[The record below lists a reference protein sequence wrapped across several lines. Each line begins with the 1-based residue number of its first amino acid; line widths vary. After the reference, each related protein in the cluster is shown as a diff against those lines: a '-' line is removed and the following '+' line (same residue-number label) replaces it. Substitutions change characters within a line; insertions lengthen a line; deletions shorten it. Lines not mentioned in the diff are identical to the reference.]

1 MRTVTVGSSDTVA
14 AARVHADLVI
24 TPPDE
29 IGLIDWKALPR
40 VVELGRHA
48 ARAALNTSLMK
59 RPAVLMD
66 PAPRTF
72 FGVPRA
78 PDLEMLDA
86 QVAFLGV
93 PYDGGTPQPGI
104 PTGQRAGPAA
114 AREASVDQFSYP
126 RLADPGDDHGA
137 EGWYDVEADRD
148 YLVGVRMADV
158 GDVAIQGSDTQANY
172 ERITSAARGVVQRGA
187 LLVAIGGDHSIS
199 YPLGRGME
207 PLGEFDVVHVDAH
220 TDALDTLDG
229 ARLTGASQLRR
240 LAELP
245 FVATVT
251 ALGVRN
257 VDRAEVDGIRALGG
271 RWATTLEV
279 LERGAGAVV
288 RETVPETGR
297 LYVSID
303 LDVLD
308 SSVAPGHSLSDRAR
322 SATASFACSWARWRD
337 TVA

>member
-1 MRTVTVGSSDTVA
+1 VDGT
-14 AARVHADLVI
+14 AR
-24 TPPDE
+24 
-29 IGLIDWKALPR
+29 LI
-40 VVELGRHA
+40 
-48 ARAALNTSLMK
+48 
-59 RPAVLMD
+59 D

-72 FGVPRA
+72 FEVPSLR
-78 PDLEMLDA
+78 DLDKLHA

-114 AREASVDQFSYP
+114 ARESSGDQLLYP
-126 RLADPGDDHGA
+126 RSAGAGQDPGA

-148 YLVGVRMADV
+148 YLVGVTMADV
-158 GDVAIQGSDTQANY
+158 GDVAIQGSDTEGNY
-172 ERITSAARGVVQRGA
+172 ERTTATARRIAERGA
-187 LLVAIGGDHSIS
+187 LMVAIGGDHSIS

-220 TDALDTLDG
+220 TDFMDELDG

-245 FVATVT
+245 FVGTVS

-257 VDRAEVDGIRALGG
+257 VLREEVDALRELGG
-271 RWATTLEV
+271 RLATSLDV
-279 LERGAGAVV
+279 IERGAGEVV
-288 RETVPETGR
+288 RETVPGTDA

-308 SSVAPGHSLSDRAR
+308 SSVAPGHSLQEPGGLSYRQLRAILVEVAR
-322 SATASFACSWARWRD
+322 RGRVIGFDVVELNPARDPSGATSR
-337 TVA
+337 VAAWIVTHFLSEIFDQPR

>member
-1 MRTVTVGSSDTVA
+1 MPSVRN
-14 AARVHADLVI
+14 
-24 TPPDE
+24 
-29 IGLIDWKALPR
+29 
-40 VVELGRHA
+40 LG
-48 ARAALNTSLMK
+48 
-59 RPAVLMD
+59 V
-66 PAPRTF
+66 
-72 FGVPRA
+72 
-78 PDLEMLDA
+78 LDA

-104 PTGQRAGPAA
+104 PTGQRAGPGAV
-114 AREASVDQFSYP
+114 REASVEQFYYP
-126 RLADPGDDHGA
+126 RLASAGDDRGA

-172 ERITSAARGVVQRGA
+172 ERITSAARRVFERGA
-187 LLVAIGGDHSIS
+187 LLVAVGGDHSIS
-199 YPLGRGME
+199 YPLGCGIE
-207 PLGEFDVVHVDAH
+207 ALGEFDVVHVDAH

-245 FVATVT
+245 FVGTVT

-257 VDRAEVDGIRALGG
+257 VDRAEIDGIRELGG
-271 RWATTLEV
+271 RWATTLDV

-288 RETVPETGR
+288 RETVPETRR

-308 SSVAPGHSLSDRAR
+308 SSVAPGHSLPEPGGLSYRQLRVLLAELAR
-322 SATASFACSWARWRD
+322 HGRVIGFDVVELNPARDPSGTTAR
-337 TVA
+337 VAAWTITHFLSEIFDQPR

>member
-1 MRTVTVGSSDTVA
+1 MRQPPRPFVLRDTSRVDDA
-14 AARVHADLVI
+14 A
-24 TPPDE
+24 
-29 IGLIDWKALPR
+29 GLIDA
-40 VVELGRHA
+40 
-48 ARAALNTSLMK
+48 
-59 RPAVLMD
+59 
-66 PAPRTF
+66 APRTF
-72 FGVPRA
+72 FGVPGLRDI
-78 PDLEMLDA
+78 DLLDV

-114 AREASVDQFSYP
+114 AREASGDQFYYP
-126 RLADPGDDHGA
+126 RSVGGGDDRGA

-148 YLVGVRMADV
+148 YLVGVTMADV
-158 GDVAIQGSDTQANY
+158 GDVAIQGADTEGNH
-172 ERITSAARGVVQRGA
+172 ERITGAARRIAERGA

-220 TDALDTLDG
+220 TDFMDELGG

-245 FVATVT
+245 FVGTVS

-257 VDRAEVDGIRALGG
+257 VLREEVDALRELGG
-271 RWATTLEV
+271 RWATSRDV
-279 LERGAGAVV
+279 IERGPQDVV
-288 RETVPETGR
+288 RASVSESAA

-308 SSVAPGHSLSDRAR
+308 SSVAPGHSLPEPGGLSYRQLRAILVEVAR
-322 SATASFACSWARWRD
+322 RGRVIGFDVVELNPARDPSAATAR
-337 TVA
+337 VAAWIVTHFLSEIFEQRR

>member
-1 MRTVTVGSSDTVA
+1 MPSVR
-14 AARVHADLVI
+14 
-24 TPPDE
+24 
-29 IGLIDWKALPR
+29 GLNL
-40 VVELGRHA
+40 
-48 ARAALNTSLMK
+48 
-59 RPAVLMD
+59 
-66 PAPRTF
+66 
-72 FGVPRA
+72 
-78 PDLEMLDA
+78 LDA

-104 PTGQRAGPAA
+104 STGQRAGPAA
-114 AREASVDQFSYP
+114 ARDATEAQFYYP
-126 RLADPGDDHGA
+126 RLGGAGGDQGA

-158 GDVAIQGSDTQANY
+158 GDVAIQGSDTEGNY
-172 ERITSAARGVVQRGA
+172 ERITSAARTVVERGA

-207 PLGEFDVVHVDAH
+207 PLGEFDVVHGDAH
-220 TDALDTLDG
+220 TDFLDELDG

-245 FVATVT
+245 FVGNVT

-257 VDRAEVDGIRALGG
+257 VDRVELDGMRDLGA
-271 RWATTLEV
+271 RWATSLDV
-279 LERGAGAVV
+279 LERGASEVV
-288 RETVPETGR
+288 RATVPETDR

-308 SSVAPGHSLSDRAR
+308 SSIAPGHSLPEPGGLSYRQLRAILVEVARRGRLIGFDVVELNPARDRSGSTAR
-322 SATASFACSWARWRD
+322 VATWIVTHFLSEIFDQPR
-337 TVA
+337 